1 MELITAISDFL
12 WGNIIGYV
20 LLALGLVYSIGLFFP
35 QVRYFGHALS
45 VMRSSLKGGDGRI
58 SGFSTLMASV
68 GSQVGTGSLVGVSS
82 ALAAGGPGA
91 IFWMWVTAVFGMV
104 ITFGETALGQIF
116 RERQE
121 DGTYRGGTAYYIEK
135 GLKSRPLAI
144 VIAVLY
150 ILGIGIAIASIQ
162 TNSIA
167 NAVTGVVDVNPL
179 IPGIIVISLV
189 GLVTVGGVKRLADIS
204 NLIVP
209 FMALGYL
216 AIVIF
221 IMVANVAVLPEVFTT
236 IVQAAFHPS
245 AAVGGVGGYTIM
257 EAFRHGTARGLFSN
271 DAGNGSA
278 AMMHATADVKH
289 PVQQAMLSML
299 GTFIATILICSA
311 TAFAILSTGALA
323 GGHDGIILLQDA
335 FSTGVGDAGRWVVL
349 GAMFLFGFTTLLA
362 NVFYGE
368 TNLRFIFRRKAGGP
382 IWVFRIVAVVILAIS
397 SITSLSSIWAF
408 VDFFMA
414 LIVFINLVAMLILF
428 RHVRGAL
435 LDYVRQRRAGIDQP
449 VWPGREASSREA
461 PGLEAPGREVTD
473 REGETESQEARNS

>member
-1 MELITAISDFL
+1 MAVITAISDFL

-20 LLALGLVYSIGLFFP
+20 LLALGLVYSIGLIFP

-45 VMRSSLKGGDGRI
+45 VMRSSLRGGEGKI

-91 IFWMWVTAVFGMV
+91 IFWMWVTAAFGMV
-104 ITFGETALGQIF
+104 ITFGETVLGQIF
-116 RERQE
+116 RERQA
-121 DGTYRGGTAYYIEK
+121 DGTYRGGAAYYIEK

-167 NAVTGVVDVNPL
+167 NAVTGVIDINPL
-179 IPGIIVISLV
+179 VPGIIVIALA
-189 GLVTVGGVKRLADIS
+189 GLVTVGGVKRLAEIS

-216 AIVIF
+216 AVVVF
-221 IMVANVAVLPEVFTT
+221 IIAANVTALPTVIAT
-236 IVQAAFHPS
+236 IVNAAFNPA

-271 DAGNGSA
+271 DAGNGCA
-278 AMMHATADVKH
+278 AMIHAPAEVRH
-289 PVQQAMLSML
+289 PVQQAMLGML
-299 GTFIATILICSA
+299 GTFITTIVICSA
-311 TAFAILSTGALA
+311 TAFAILMTGALA
-323 GGHDGIILLQDA
+323 GGHDGINLLQDA
-335 FSTGVGDAGRWVVL
+335 FSVGVGDAGRWVVL

-362 NVFYGE
+362 DIFYGE
-368 TNLRFIFRRKAGGP
+368 TNVRYIFRTRSRGP
-382 IWVFRIVAVVILAIS
+382 IWVYRIIAVVLLAVAAV
-397 SITSLSSIWAF
+397 TPLSSVWAF

-414 LIVFINLVAMLILF
+414 LIIFINLAALLILF
-428 RHVRGAL
+428 PHVRNAL
-435 LDYVRQRRAGIDQP
+435 RDYIRQRRAGVEQP
-449 VWPGREASSREA
+449 VWNGRESEHG
-461 PGLEAPGREVTD
+461 PQTVQTP
-473 REGETESQEARNS
+473 

>member
-1 MELITAISDFL
+1 MAVITAISDFL

-20 LLALGLVYSIGLFFP
+20 LLALGLVYSIGLIFP

-45 VMRSSLKGGDGRI
+45 VMRSSLRGGEGKI

-91 IFWMWVTAVFGMV
+91 IFWMWVTAAFGMV
-104 ITFGETALGQIF
+104 ITFGETVLGQIF
-116 RERQE
+116 RERQA
-121 DGTYRGGTAYYIEK
+121 DGTYRGGAAYYIEK

-167 NAVTGVVDVNPL
+167 NAVTGVIDINPL
-179 IPGIIVISLV
+179 VPGIIVIALA
-189 GLVTVGGVKRLADIS
+189 GLVTVGGVKRLAEIS

-216 AIVIF
+216 AVVVF
-221 IMVANVAVLPEVFTT
+221 IIAANVTALPTVIAT
-236 IVQAAFHPS
+236 IVNAAFNPA

-271 DAGNGSA
+271 DAGNGCA
-278 AMMHATADVKH
+278 AMIHAPAEVRH
-289 PVQQAMLSML
+289 PVQQAMLGML
-299 GTFIATILICSA
+299 GTFITTIVICSA
-311 TAFAILSTGALA
+311 TAFAILMTGALA
-323 GGHDGIILLQDA
+323 GGHDGINLLQDA
-335 FSTGVGDAGRWVVL
+335 FSVGVGDAGRWVVL

-362 NVFYGE
+362 DIFYGE
-368 TNLRFIFRRKAGGP
+368 TNVRYIFRTRSRGP
-382 IWVFRIVAVVILAIS
+382 IWVYRIIAVVLLAVAAV
-397 SITSLSSIWAF
+397 TPLSSVWAF

-414 LIVFINLVAMLILF
+414 LIIFINLAALLILF
-428 RHVRGAL
+428 PHVRNAL
-435 LDYVRQRRAGIDQP
+435 RDYIRQRRAGVEQP
-449 VWPGREASSREA
+449 VWNGRESEYGPQTVRT
-461 PGLEAPGREVTD
+461 P
-473 REGETESQEARNS
+473 

>member
-20 LLALGLVYSIGLFFP
+20 LLALGLVYSIGLVFP
-35 QVRYFGHALS
+35 QVRYFSHALS
-45 VMRSSLKGGDGRI
+45 VMRSSLRGGDGRI

-91 IFWMWVTAVFGMV
+91 IFWMWITAVFGMV
-104 ITFGETALGQIF
+104 ITFGETVLGQIF

-150 ILGIGIAIASIQ
+150 ILGVGFAIASVQ

-167 NAVTGVVDVNPL
+167 NAVTGVIDINPL
-179 IPGIIVISLV
+179 IPGIVVIGLA

-204 NLIVP
+204 NLVVP
-209 FMALGYL
+209 FMAIGYL
-216 AIVIF
+216 AIVVF
-221 IMVANVAVLPEVFTT
+221 IVVANITALPEVITT
-236 IVQAAFHPS
+236 IVEAAFHPS

-271 DAGNGSA
+271 DSGNGAA
-278 AMMHATADVKH
+278 AMMHAAADVRH
-289 PVQQAMLSML
+289 PVQQAMLGML
-299 GTFIATILICSA
+299 GTFITTILICSA

-323 GGHDGIILLQDA
+323 GGHDGINLLQDA
-335 FSTGVGDAGRWVVL
+335 FSVGVGDAGRWVVL

-362 NVFYGE
+362 DVFYGE
-368 TNLRFIFRRKAGGP
+368 TNLRYIFRRKARGP
-382 IWVFRIVAVVILAIS
+382 IWVYRIIAAVLLAVS
-397 SITSLSSIWAF
+397 SITPLSSIWAF

-414 LIVFINLVAMLILF
+414 LIVFVNLGALLILF
-428 RHVRGAL
+428 RHVRRAL
-435 LDYVRQRRAGIDQP
+435 QDYVSQRRAGIDQP
-449 VWPGREASSREA
+449 VWQGRETEA
-461 PGLEAPGREVTD
+461 DAPSVRRD
-473 REGETESQEARNS
+473 

>member
-1 MELITAISDFL
+1 MAVITAISDFL

-20 LLALGLVYSIGLFFP
+20 LLALGLVYSIGLIFP

-45 VMRSSLKGGDGRI
+45 VMRSSLRGGEGKI

-91 IFWMWVTAVFGMV
+91 IFWMWVTAAFGMV
-104 ITFGETALGQIF
+104 ITFGETVLGQIF
-116 RERQE
+116 RERQA
-121 DGTYRGGTAYYIEK
+121 DGTYRGGAAYYIEK

-167 NAVTGVVDVNPL
+167 NAVTGVIDINPL
-179 IPGIIVISLV
+179 VPGIIVIALA
-189 GLVTVGGVKRLADIS
+189 GLVTVGGVKRLAEIS

-216 AIVIF
+216 AVVVF
-221 IMVANVAVLPEVFTT
+221 IIAANVTALPTVIAT
-236 IVQAAFHPS
+236 IVNAAFNPA

-271 DAGNGSA
+271 DAGNGCA
-278 AMMHATADVKH
+278 AMIHAPAEVRH
-289 PVQQAMLSML
+289 PVQQAMLGML
-299 GTFIATILICSA
+299 GTFITTIVICSA
-311 TAFAILSTGALA
+311 TAFAILMTGALA
-323 GGHDGIILLQDA
+323 GGHDGINLLQDA
-335 FSTGVGDAGRWVVL
+335 FSVGVGDAGRWVVL

-362 NVFYGE
+362 DIFYGE
-368 TNLRFIFRRKAGGP
+368 TNVRYIFRTRSRGP
-382 IWVFRIVAVVILAIS
+382 IWVYRIIAVVLLAVAAV
-397 SITSLSSIWAF
+397 TPLSSVWAF

-414 LIVFINLVAMLILF
+414 LIIFINLAALLILF
-428 RHVRGAL
+428 PHVRNAL
-435 LDYVRQRRAGIDQP
+435 RDYIRQRRAGVEQP
-449 VWPGREASSREA
+449 VWNGRESEHGPQTVRT
-461 PGLEAPGREVTD
+461 P
-473 REGETESQEARNS
+473 

>member
-1 MELITAISDFL
+1 MAVITAISDFL

-20 LLALGLVYSIGLFFP
+20 LLALGLVYSIGLVFP

-45 VMRSSLKGGDGRI
+45 VMRSSLRGGEGKI

-91 IFWMWVTAVFGMV
+91 IFWMWVTAAFGMV
-104 ITFGETALGQIF
+104 ITFGETVLGQIF
-116 RERQE
+116 RERQA
-121 DGTYRGGTAYYIEK
+121 DGTYRGGAAYYIEK

-167 NAVTGVVDVNPL
+167 NAVTGVIDINPL
-179 IPGIIVISLV
+179 VPGIIVIALA
-189 GLVTVGGVKRLADIS
+189 GLVTVGGVKRLAEIS

-216 AIVIF
+216 AVVVF
-221 IMVANVAVLPEVFTT
+221 IIAANVTALPTVIAT
-236 IVQAAFHPS
+236 IVNAAFNPA

-271 DAGNGSA
+271 DAGNGCA
-278 AMMHATADVKH
+278 AMIHAPAEVRH
-289 PVQQAMLSML
+289 PVQQAMLGML
-299 GTFIATILICSA
+299 GTFITTIVICSA
-311 TAFAILSTGALA
+311 TAFAILMTGALA
-323 GGHDGIILLQDA
+323 GGHDGINLLEDA
-335 FSTGVGDAGRWVVL
+335 FSVGVGDAGRWVVL
-349 GAMFLFGFTTLLA
+349 GAMFLFGFTMLLA
-362 NVFYGE
+362 DIFYGE
-368 TNLRFIFRRKAGGP
+368 TNVRYIFRTRSRGP
-382 IWVFRIVAVVILAIS
+382 IWVYRIIAVVLLAVAAV
-397 SITSLSSIWAF
+397 TPLSSVWAF

-414 LIVFINLVAMLILF
+414 LIIFINLAALLILF
-428 RHVRGAL
+428 PHVRNAL
-435 LDYVRQRRAGIDQP
+435 RDYIRQRRAGVEQP
-449 VWPGREASSREA
+449 VWNGRESEHGPQTVRT
-461 PGLEAPGREVTD
+461 P
-473 REGETESQEARNS
+473 